1 MTCNENKVVFV
12 GQSGTGKSSILERF
26 TQNSFTS
33 YTESTIGASFAV
45 GTITLDQ
52 KKIKIDFWD
61 TAGQENTIFDSILQ
75 TLKLEL

>member
-52 KKIKIDFWD
+52 KKNQNRFLGYCRTRKIQF
-61 TAGQENTIFDSILQ
+61 SRSPILQ
-75 TLKLEL
+75 RR